1 MCPLLHVHPVHPAI
15 LLGIVQRCSVPGC
28 VVQVLLD
35 EGHSMTHMVHIWQ
48 LIVRHAD
55 LFYASR

>member
-1 MCPLLHVHPVHPAI
+1 MYTLYIWPFVRAL
-15 LLGIVQRCSVPGC
+15 QRCSVPAF